1 METIIGTIIGGLIA
15 GVAMVLNSYFSAK
28 LSREKEDNAIRRNQY
43 EKYLSELESLYENC
57 LHLFDKLIRGKGSAS
72 ENELEKFYRLEIKI
86 SLKSNKTILSK
97 FQELKSSIADMA
109 ASLSPLPEEFIPKFE
124 DDSHRMQRMQR
135 RKEAQEKR
143 NDEAKKYQGK
153 LYSLHKA
160 LSGFMKNHLAEKKE
174 SLEFEKS

>member
-1 METIIGTIIGGLIA
+1 
-15 GVAMVLNSYFSAK
+15 MVLNSYFSAK
-28 LSREKEDNAIRRNQY
+28 LSREKEDRAIRRNQY
-43 EKYLSELESLYENC
+43 EKYLSELESLYEDC
-57 LHLFDKLIRGKGSAS
+57 LHLLDKLIRGKGSAS

-97 FQELKSSIADMA
+97 FKELKSSIADMA

-124 DDSHRMQRMQR
+124 DDSHRMQRMQK

-143 NDEAKKYQGK
+143 NDEAKNYQGK
-153 LYSLHKA
+153 LYALHKE
-160 LSGFMKNHLAEKKE
+160 LSGLMKNHLAEKKE